1 MRKLILFIL
10 MLGFTLAAHSADDA
24 KQDYVLGAGD
34 VVRISVY
41 GNPDLA
47 TETRVSSTGT
57 ITFPLLGEV
66 TVSNTSVGEAEK
78 RIAKA
83 LEEGGFLKQPQ
94 VNIVV
99 MQFQSQMVS
108 VLGDVY
114 KPGRYPLDR
123 PSTLTDVLAMA
134 GGPTPN
140 GSELV
145 TITSLTGE
153 QSQIR
158 EYDLREVLVRGNAG
172 QNPAVRGGDII
183 YVNAREV
190 SVLGQVN
197 RPGKYSVVGG
207 VRTVGDFLSMAGGI
221 AAGGSDTI
229 VVTRVREG
237 KSQSDQIDVDQSFRS
252 GNGAANLELRG
263 GDVIYVPREPRFYI
277 YGEVQRPGVF
287 RLERNMSV
295 AQALSM
301 GGGLTPRGT
310 ESGLRIKRRDD
321 KGEVVSIEP
330 KPSDTLQADDVLY
343 VRESLF

>member
-1 MRKLILFIL
+1 MRKLMFFLLMMLFS
-10 MLGFTLAAHSADDA
+10 MAASAADA
-24 KQDYVLGAGD
+24 VKQDYVLGAGD
-34 VVRISVY
+34 VIRISVY

-57 ITFPLLGEV
+57 ITFPLLGEIMV
-66 TVSNTSVGEAEK
+66 NNISVGETEK

-99 MQFQSQMVS
+99 LQFQSQMVS

-114 KPGRYPLDR
+114 KPGRFPLDR
-123 PSTLTDVLAMA
+123 PSTLTDLLAMA
-134 GGPTPN
+134 GGLTAN

-145 TITSLTGE
+145 TITSISGE
-153 QSQIR
+153 QIQTR
-158 EYDLREVLVRGNAG
+158 EYDLREVLLRGNAA

-183 YVNAREV
+183 HVNAREV

-197 RPGKYSVVGG
+197 RPGKYSLVSG

-229 VVTRVREG
+229 VVTRVRDG
-237 KSQSDQIDVDQSFRS
+237 QSQSEQIDVDQTFRS
-252 GNGAANLELRG
+252 GHGATGLELRG
-263 GDVIYVPREPRFYI
+263 GDMIYVPREPRFYI

-310 ESGLRIKRRDD
+310 ERGLQIKRRDD
-321 KGEVVSIEP
+321 KGLVVTIEP
-330 KPSDTLQADDVLY
+330 KPSDTVQPDDVLY
-343 VRESLF
+343 VQESLF